1 DPDMKSGFWKVCIS
15 LGMSEDLSRKS
26 QWKTW
31 KQMME
36 KYTESEVEEM
46 VEHGSIKVRKN
57 PRNPTRKQ
65 WLDHDEAH
73 TKSFRRRREDTLEG
87 SKAITG
93 DEFKQLHQDMTKKKM
108 IT

>member
-1 DPDMKSGFWKVCIS
+1 MKSGFWKVCIS

-46 VEHGSIKVRKN
+46 VEHGSIKVQGKGL
-57 PRNPTRKQ
+57 KHVSVSVASDCAEIDQ
-65 WLDHDEAH
+65 AFEARQS
-73 TKSFRRRREDTLEG
+73 TVRRPGRE
-87 SKAITG
+87 
-93 DEFKQLHQDMTKKKM
+93 
-108 IT
+108 